1 MAFSPLNRALG
12 VVLVLLVAGCSSEPP
27 EPVYV
32 APNYTYLKPLRV
44 NVGAVVIQ
52 DAWTPGPDD
61 IGMLSPVRPIDALH
75 RMAQD
80 RLVAT
85 GTAGRAVFTI
95 EDASIRRVGDSVTA
109 NFIVR
114 LAIENAGGVARG
126 YAEARVTRATAVPD
140 DAGPLRQTLYTLTT
154 QMMRD
159 MNVELE
165 YQLRRALHDWLEE
178 TAPASSAVPAP
189 VEQQPLPAPGEQRRP
204 PASGF

>member
-1 MAFSPLNRALG
+1 MTFPFVNRTLGGALA
-12 VVLVLLVAGCSSEPP
+12 LLIAGCSSAPP

-32 APNYTYLKPLRV
+32 PPSYTYLKPLRV
-44 NVGAVVIQ
+44 NVGAMVIE
-52 DAWTPGPDD
+52 DAWAPGPDD
-61 IGMLSPVRPIDALH
+61 VGMLSPVRPVDALH

-95 EDASIRRVGDSVTA
+95 EDASISRVGDSVTG

-114 LAIENAGGVARG
+114 IAIEGAGGVGRG
-126 YAEARVTRATAVPD
+126 YAEARVTRATVVPD

-159 MNVELE
+159 MNVEFE
-165 YQLRRALHDWLEE
+165 YQLRRTLHDWLEE
-178 TAPASSAVPAP
+178 TAPASGAVTAQ
-189 VEQQPLPAPGEQRRP
+189 VEQQPLPPPGEQRPP